1 MTTRTVWAR
10 VGELSQ
16 AGMVRHTRQGRRF
29 TYTVELDAPF
39 LHPSIKGLTL
49 RMILSGIVADESNIS
64 GDRARVARPAPAS
77 A

>member
-10 VGELSQ
+10 VGELSR
-16 AGMVRHTRQGRRF
+16 AGMVRHSRQGRRF

-49 RMILSGIVADESNIS
+49 RMILSGIVADQGDIS
-64 GDRARVARPAPAS
+64 GDRPRVARPAPAS